1 MLIIGH
7 FYPCLIQFQ
16 TRPKYKKDNSFAKIN
31 NSISRDSIK
40 DNLSTT
46 TENSFSDSSET
57 NPNSDYNQKN
67 ILLNISE
74 KEMKE
79 AFFVPKK
86 LRQNNKKEENIAI
99 KNDLNINNINE
110 NQNTDVLKIEIKISK
125 SKVLYLKFG
134 KSDNV
139 YEVVNK
145 FCKENNLD
153 YISRFI
159 IISNVLKGL
168 NSIYSIYNLN
178 LREDEI
184 QFIKELK
191 EKYMLMNRI

>member
-1 MLIIGH
+1 MLIIGQ

-16 TRPKYKKDNSFAKIN
+16 TRPKYNKDNSFAKIN

-40 DNLSTT
+40 DNLSST

-99 KNDLNINNINE
+99 KNDLNNNNINE

-159 IISNVLKGL
+159 IISNVL
-168 NSIYSIYNLN
+168 NYQCHHIS
-178 LREDEI
+178 
-184 QFIKELK
+184 
-191 EKYMLMNRI
+191 